1 MEVDSH
7 APGAAAAAA
16 TGDELRRLLAATL
29 SPDKA
34 SVDAAAAGLD
44 RLAAA
49 DPRFPLAILA
59 VAAGD
64 GDQGMRIAAATYLKN
79 FTRRNIEGSL
89 SSPEMYREFRNQ
101 LAQALLRVDPAILR
115 VLIEVFRQVVEKDF
129 VNENLWPE
137 LIPQLKIVIQGSN
150 LISPGQHPEWNT
162 INALKVLQYV
172 VRPFQYFLNPKVAKE
187 PVPQQLEQIAAE
199 ILVPLQV
206 TFHHIVDKVLLSPDG
221 FTSEYEQ
228 LLLITCKCVYFT
240 VRSYMPSR
248 VKQILPSLCKDMFR
262 ILDSLNFNSIS
273 GDGSTTKLKIAKRC
287 LIIFCTLV
295 TRHRKHADDQMPH
308 IVNCAIKISN
318 QSIQISKLDSLPNR
332 ICSLAFDV
340 ISRVLETGPGWR
352 LISPHFSSL
361 LDSAIFPALALN
373 EKDIAEWEEDA
384 DEYIQKNLP
393 SELDDIS
400 GWTEDL
406 FTARKSAI
414 NLLGVIALSKGP
426 PVSSAA
432 SKRKKGDKSKGKSE
446 RSSIGELLV
455 IPFLSKFP
463 IPSHGEDASSN
474 AVRNYFGVLMA
485 YGGLQDF
492 LTEKKDLTVTLIRN
506 RILPLYSLDPC
517 SPYLIS
523 TANWVVGQLAL
534 CLPEALRTN
543 IYHSLLKALTMEAL
557 EDITCY
563 PVCAS
568 ASGAIAE
575 LIENGYAPPDWLVLL
590 EAVVKRIGTGDENES
605 ALLFKLLGTIVEG
618 SQEKVQSHIPEIVF
632 SIANTITKVLPPAP
646 EPWPQVVEQGFAAL
660 AVMAQAWES
669 SAPDEN
675 KSHEKRIW
683 QSGQSSIAQTFSMV
697 LQKAWL
703 LPVDHVESK
712 LCSALPPPS
721 CVNDASVLL
730 EFVMRSVTSV
740 EEAASM
746 QVFELVAIWADTI
759 ACWDSWEE
767 MEDQGVFNTIKEAV
781 NFHQRFDLTGFFLK
795 MLPSQSDIGS
805 QSSVIDRI
813 SNFVARAIAAYPS
826 ATWRACS
833 CIHTLL
839 HAPNFFFGMKDAR
852 KTLAVSFAQA
862 AFSHFKSASDIPVGI
877 WKPLLLAISS
887 CYICYPDTIEQV
899 LRNYDGNGYAIWASA
914 LAKVS
919 SSSFSPNLSSES
931 EIKLAVL
938 TLATLIERLLSPS
951 IVDTKLLQDCYASL
965 MESCIR
971 LKEIQEDGDNDDDG
985 DASFVSAEDLDDE
998 EEEDTDEDDEDS
1010 EDDDVIEETEE
1021 EFLER
1026 YALAAAGESLET
1038 VEGDIDDEIQDIEL
1052 GSLDDVDIELV
1063 VFSLMQNQPALQAQV
1078 LPDSLIER
1086 VTGAFP
1092 EYGHFFQAHRK
1103 A

>member
-1 MEVDSH
+1 MEVET
-7 APGAAAAAA
+7 PAAALAA
-16 TGDELRRLLAATL
+16 GDELRRLLAATL

-34 SVDAAAAGLD
+34 AVDAAAAGLD
-44 RLAAA
+44 RVAA

-64 GDQGMRIAAATYLKN
+64 GDQGIRVAAATYLKN
-79 FTRRNIEGSL
+79 YTRRNLEGSL
-89 SSPEMYREFRNQ
+89 SSSGVYKEFRDQ
-101 LAQALLRVDPAILR
+101 LAQALLQVEPAILR

-129 VNENLWPE
+129 VKENLWPE
-137 LIPQLKIVIQGSN
+137 LIPQLKLVLQNSN
-150 LISPGQHPEWNT
+150 LVGQGQHPEWNT
-162 INALKVLQYV
+162 INALKVLQAI
-172 VRPFQYFLNPKVAKE
+172 VRPFQYFLNPQVAKE

-206 TFHHIVDKVLLSPDG
+206 TFRHFTDKVLLSPDG
-221 FTSEYEQ
+221 IKLEYEQ
-228 LLLITCKCVYFT
+228 LLLITCKCMYFT

-248 VKQILPSLCKDMFR
+248 IKQILPSFCKDMFR
-262 ILDSLNFNSIS
+262 ILDSLNFSS
-273 GDGSTTKLKIAKRC
+273 LPEDGATMRLKVAKRC
-287 LIIFCTLV
+287 LIICCTLV
-295 TRHRKHADDQMPH
+295 TRHRKHADDQMPR
-308 IVNCAIKISN
+308 IVNCAIKISK
-318 QSIQISKLDSLPNR
+318 QSINLSKLDSLPNR

-352 LISPHFSSL
+352 LVSPHFSSL

-373 EKDIAEWEEDA
+373 ERDIAEWEEDT
-384 DEYIQKNLP
+384 DEYMQKNLP

-426 PVSSAA
+426 PVASAA

-463 IPSHGEDASSN
+463 IPSHGEDASSMT
-474 AVRNYFGVLMA
+474 VHNYFGVLMA

-523 TANWVVGQLAL
+523 TANWVIGQLAL
-534 CLPEALRTN
+534 CLPEAMNAN
-543 IYHSLLKALTMEAL
+543 IYHCLMKALTIEDV

-590 EAVVKRIGTGDENES
+590 QAVVKRISTGDENES

-618 SQEKVQSHIPEIVF
+618 GQEKVLPHIPEIVF
-632 SIANTITKVLPPAP
+632 NIACLIMKLLPPAP

-660 AVMAQAWES
+660 VAMAQAWES

-675 KSHEKRIW
+675 KKHEKMVW
-683 QSGQSSIAQTFSMV
+683 QSGQSAISRTFSSV
-697 LQKAWL
+697 LRKAWL
-703 LPVDHVESK
+703 LPTEVTELNFS
-712 LCSALPPPS
+712 SALPPPS

-730 EFVMRSVTSV
+730 EFIMRSVTCV

-746 QVFELVAIWADTI
+746 KVFELVAVWADTI
-759 ACWDSWEE
+759 AYWDSWEE
-767 MEDQGVFNTIKEAV
+767 MEDQGVFNTIKEAI
-781 NFHQRFDLTGFFLK
+781 NFHQSFDFTGFFLK
-795 MLPSQSDIGS
+795 MLPSQSESDS
-805 QSSVIDRI
+805 QSSVIGRV
-813 SNFVARAIAAYPS
+813 SNFVTRATAAYPS

-839 HAPNFFFGMKDAR
+839 HAPNFYLGIEDAR
-852 KTLAVSFAQA
+852 KDLAVSFAKA
-862 AFSHFKSASDIPVGI
+862 AFSRLESVSDSPAGI
-877 WKPLLLAISS
+877 WKPLVLAISS
-887 CYICYPDTIEQV
+887 CYICYPDAIEQV
-899 LRNYDGNGYAIWASA
+899 LHNYDGNGYAIWTSA
-914 LAKVS
+914 LAQVS
-919 SSSFSPNLSSES
+919 STSFSPGLSSAS

-938 TLATLIERLLSPS
+938 TLAKVVERLLAHSMGG
-951 IVDTKLLQDCYASL
+951 TKVLQDCYTSL
-965 MESCIR
+965 MESCIH
-971 LKEIQEDGDNDDDG
+971 LKEVEEDGDNEDDDG
-985 DASFVSAEDLDDE
+985 D
-998 EEEDTDEDDEDS
+998 EDTFFECEDEDTEDDDEDS
-1010 EDDDVIEETEE
+1010 DDDDVREETEE

-1026 YALAAAGESLET
+1026 YALAAAGESIE
-1038 VEGDIDDEIQDIEL
+1038 VVEEGDIDEETQDIEL
-1052 GSLDDVDIELV
+1052 GSLDEVDIQQV
-1063 VFSLMQNQPALQAQV
+1063 VLSLMQNQPALQAQT
-1078 LPDSLIER
+1078 LPDSLVER
-1086 VTGAFP
+1086 ITETFP
-1092 EYGHFFQAHRK
+1092 EYGHLFKVHRL